1 MMNKNPYLNN
11 LIARSLFES
20 HNEIIFENEKVDAL
34 LNKIS
39 DNALDAFKILTFDLA
54 PARDRNPDIM
64 RVKLSDI
71 SNSKNVKEL
80 TAKLLDYADDNDLV
94 NPKYAEA
101 KRLYLQALGK
111 LGDALNR
118 ASDIGKGKD
127 EVVLKSFKIAPMKL
141 QNSLDN
147 IAKQAEE
154 ELKLK
159 KTNESLLIGDSSLNE
174 SIFTGYRGRVEN
186 LKKLLANLITSAE
199 GKDQKN
205 GYGRDWKRTFIDLDE
220 KRKVLDT
227 TRGGFGE
234 KDKAALT
241 ELEKQVEKFQDDF
254 NKSVVQ
260 AATRSLQ
267 NLEDDEEVYTTY
279 SDVTELTNGALDL
292 LTRAKTQYALA
303 AKQIKDDHEAEENNM
318 VKTIFPIKRGDTD
331 SDKKIKGSGL
341 IYAIQSALVNGIP
354 SAGKLI
360 KSKGGPNGKYGP
372 ATSAVISTI
381 QKMEGNK
388 NTNGELDKT
397 LLDDI
402 LSSDWVAEKDKKAI
416 EKSLQVVRVK
426 VNESSTSVMS
436 ISDFSN
442 SLNEGKIVI
451 NNSEFEKELGTQ
463 YKNVAALSPADG
475 KKGETHES
483 PSHGGSSSGVKTLA
497 KSLREVYNLKVEDED
512 FLKQDGSLKS
522 SYSPQFIKAW
532 NSTLD
537 GIKKNSAKSDYS
549 YFFFSGGIYNVNMAS
564 SSLKNPC
571 NWNKWAD
578 VRSIKTLD
586 ESDSADFIENYL
598 KSWKTFGMIRPD
610 NRYAGIKSLLRSN
623 AENNELDLA
632 GAYERMSSSIKY
644 ETKPFIA
651 YADLKGDVAK
661 AFNQALQKN
670 EKSPDLGIE
679 EFVAINNFL
688 VMVANA
694 VSFDGS
700 KFISCVKWI
709 HDNVLGEATAK
720 RISDD
725 KYFTFSM
732 NDTNKD
738 SGKLLGF
745 DKSNIIISDPD
756 KICGRKFDKSGSVPD
771 DLSGF
776 KPIIS
781 EGKSGSADVRKAL
794 GINCYY
800 IAVDIYPSI
809 KTHVKRM
816 NATNFEQVP
825 QFKPFKCA
833 NYDGGEAKVS
843 KPSGPLGSR

>member
-11 LIARSLFES
+11 PVARSLFE
-20 HNEIIFENEKVDAL
+20 NYNDIIFENEKVDSL

-39 DNALDAFKILTFDLA
+39 DNALDAFKVLTFDLA

-71 SNSKNVKEL
+71 SNSKSVKEL

-94 NPKYAEA
+94 NSKYSEA

-118 ASDIGKGKD
+118 ASEIGKGKD

-141 QNSLDN
+141 QNSLDS

-159 KTNESLLIGDSSLNE
+159 KTNESLLIGDSPLNE
-174 SIFTGYRGRVEN
+174 SIFTGYRGRIEN
-186 LKKLLANLITSAE
+186 LKKLLANLITSSE

-205 GYGRDWKRTFIDLDE
+205 GYGRDWKRTFLDLDE

-234 KDKAALT
+234 KDKSALSD
-241 ELEKQVEKFQDDF
+241 LEKQVEKFQDDF

-267 NLEDDEEVYTTY
+267 NLEDDEEVYTSY
-279 SDVTELTNGALDL
+279 SDVTELTNSALDL

-303 AKQIKDDHEAEENNM
+303 AKEIKDEHEAEENNM
-318 VKTIFPIKRGDTD
+318 VKTLFPLKRGDTD
-331 SDKKIKGSGL
+331 ADKKIKGSGL

-426 VNESSTSVMS
+426 VNESFSSVMS

-463 YKNVAALSPADG
+463 YKNVAALSPPDS

-483 PSHGGSSSGVKTLA
+483 PSKGGSSSGVKALA
-497 KSLREVYNLKVEDED
+497 KSLREVYNLKVEEEN
-512 FLKQDGSLKS
+512 FVKQDGSLKS

-537 GIKKNSAKSDYS
+537 GIKKNSAKEDYS
-549 YFFFSGGIYNVNMAS
+549 YFFFSGGIYNVNMSS

-578 VRSIKTLD
+578 VRNIKTLGND
-586 ESDSADFIENYL
+586 DSVDFVENYL

-610 NRYAGIKSLLRSN
+610 ARYSGIRSLLNSN
-623 AENNELDLA
+623 AENSDLDLS
-632 GAYERMSSSIKY
+632 GAYERMSASIKN
-644 ETKPFIA
+644 KSIPFID
-651 YADLKGDVAK
+651 YDNLKGDVAK
-661 AFNQALQKN
+661 AFNQALQKG

-688 VMVANA
+688 VMVSNA
-694 VSFDGS
+694 ISFDGS

-725 KYFTFSM
+725 KYFTFTTK
-732 NDTNKD
+732 DTNKD

-745 DKSNIIISDPD
+745 NGSSIVISNVD
-756 KICGRKFDKSGSVPD
+756 KICGRRFDKSGSITD
-771 DLSGF
+771 DLVGF
-776 KPIIS
+776 KSIIA
-781 EGKSGSADVRKAL
+781 EGKSGSADARKAL
-794 GINCYY
+794 GTNCYY
-800 IAVDIYPSI
+800 IAADIYPSI

-816 NATNFEQVP
+816 NATNFDQVP